1 MIENVG
7 APGLLVSPRVG
18 RAVIFWHGASAGDD
32 ATAWHAPITVAERA
46 PSAKWLATFFKTGP
60 GPTDGAEAGAAAE
73 ADRGAV
79 LAEGA
84 RGARPETETKLV
96 PGATLAEL
104 ETCQVVEAETVPV
117 NEEEEE
123 EEEGSSSDE
132 EVKDEGVEEEGVK
145 EEVKEAGTA
154 ATATLSE
161 EEVSAEHALMAL
173 GEEPAARIPRGV
185 PAVKGKP
192 RGMCLVDDCQN
203 PRKHLTSK
211 NPRLPLVCT
220 EHAKAL
226 TVMYGGVP
234 SRECQACRT
243 FHPLD
248 AFDSDNMT
256 CETRLLRKKLRYR
269 AKTLVAAAEF
279 RADRN
284 PAPKKRG
291 RPSNASR
298 AAAAQAEAMRK
309 GSEPS
314 RGDQTLAGS
323 NRLDTSALP
332 PHLRAAPAAA
342 IPMNPLTVAA
352 AAEASAAQFMAQVRA
367 RHESDADPA
376 NANQVNQARVVQ
388 VAQAQAQVA
397 QAHAQM
403 AQAQAHQEAQREAML
418 RNALY
423 GQGAAA
429 GLLAHPGSP
438 GTCSGTSRTSP
449 RRPSRT
455 YSRSRAR
462 GSRARGSRGSGR
474 TGGRTRRRRSF
485 PARRWRRRAARG
497 MRRRRRRRRRRRGPA
512 GKTRASRSS
521 G

>member
-1 MIENVG
+1 M
-7 APGLLVSPRVG
+7 
-18 RAVIFWHGASAGDD
+18 
-32 ATAWHAPITVAERA
+32 
-46 PSAKWLATFFKTGP
+46 
-60 GPTDGAEAGAAAE
+60 
-73 ADRGAV
+73 
-79 LAEGA
+79 
-84 RGARPETETKLV
+84 
-96 PGATLAEL
+96 
-104 ETCQVVEAETVPV
+104 PV
-117 NEEEEE
+117 NEEEE

-132 EVKDEGVEEEGVK
+132 EVKEEGVEEEGVK

-173 GEEPAARIPRGV
+173 GEEPAAPIPRGF
-185 PAVKGKP
+185 PTAKGKP

-279 RADRN
+279 RADGN

-309 GSEPS
+309 GSEPVS
-314 RGDQTLAGS
+314 YTHLTLP
-323 NRLDTSALP
+323 T
-332 PHLRAAPAAA
+332 
-342 IPMNPLTVAA
+342 I
-352 AAEASAAQFMAQVRA
+352 
-367 RHESDADPA
+367 
-376 NANQVNQARVVQ
+376 
-388 VAQAQAQVA
+388 
-397 QAHAQM
+397 
-403 AQAQAHQEAQREAML
+403 
-418 RNALY
+418 
-423 GQGAAA
+423 
-429 GLLAHPGSP
+429 
-438 GTCSGTSRTSP
+438 CSV
-449 RRPSRT
+449 
-455 YSRSRAR
+455 
-462 GSRARGSRGSGR
+462 
-474 TGGRTRRRRSF
+474 
-485 PARRWRRRAARG
+485 
-497 MRRRRRRRRRRRGPA
+497 
-512 GKTRASRSS
+512 
-521 G
+521 